1 MRYAVISGG
10 IVVNTIEWDGK
21 EMIKGLEGADF
32 VRSDDA
38 EIGDSYTAGAF
49 VKPDVQEGEDAK
61 DSGAAER
68 KTAPCI
74 SK

>member
-32 VRSDDA
+32 IRSDTA
-38 EIGDSYTAGAF
+38 EIGDSYAAGAF
-49 VKPDVQEGEDAK
+49 VKPPSDDDGTDK
-61 DSGAAER
+61 SYL
-68 KTAPCI
+68 
-74 SK
+74 